1 MKNPGFRIF
10 LCIFLFGNF
19 FAFAQ
24 KPAKK
29 MTVSDYIATY
39 KHYAIREMKEYKIP
53 ASIILAQ
60 GILETNC
67 GNSMLTQ
74 QSNNHFGIKCHKDWT
89 GDTINVDDDAPNECF
104 RKYRNAEESYRDHSL
119 FLKLR
124 SRYAFLF
131 SIPATD
137 YKGWANGLQKAGYA
151 TNKHYAE
158 SLIRVIEE
166 NHLYEFDGESASL
179 AQLKAV
185 KEKLF
190 SCGHF
195 LQGYVQPSP
204 DAFELVKTTPN
215 GRKIYKNNGLKF
227 IFAQKDD
234 NYLSLAKEFNI
245 YAFQILKYNDLSKEY
260 CLQEGQMIYLERKKR
275 KAAAEFHQ
283 VKPNENLYSV
293 SQLYGIKLKILS
305 KKNRLNSDDAIQPEQ
320 KLWLKST
327 KPKKN

>member
-1 MKNPGFRIF
+1 MKSFGFRLF
-10 LCIFLFGNF
+10 LCVFFFGNF
-19 FAFAQ
+19 VAFAQ
-24 KPAKK
+24 KPAKRI
-29 MTVSDYIATY
+29 TASDYIATY
-39 KHYAIREMKEYKIP
+39 KHCAIREMKEYNIP

-67 GNSMLTQ
+67 GNSMLTR

-89 GDTINVDDDAPNECF
+89 GDTIHVDDDAPNECF

-131 SIPATD
+131 SIPVTD
-137 YKGWANGLQKAGYA
+137 YKGWAYGLQKAGYA
-151 TNKHYAE
+151 TNKQYAE
-158 SLIRVIEE
+158 SLIRIIEE
-166 NHLYEFDGESASL
+166 NHLYEFDGGSASI
-179 AQLKAV
+179 AQMKSV

-204 DAFELVKTTPN
+204 DTFELVKTTPN

-275 KAAAEFHQ
+275 KAAMDFHQ

-327 KPKKN
+327 RPKKD